1 MQRVMTGMQVK
12 GCRIPDCRSGDSGR
26 VHYVDQGVTVQGQIT
41 DVGKGQTI

>member
-12 GCRIPDCRSGDSGR
+12 GCRIPNCRSGDGGR

-41 DVGKGQTI
+41 DIGQGQAI